1 MNSTRTFTARYPI
14 FLDDAIIAQASHQI
28 TATGYGAALTF
39 ELDGQPATAEQVM
52 NVRQLAEAR
61 GSFERVSGPEMLPI
75 GKTVACRL
83 HKDMAGLGLG
93 RHYQIAGEALGYPV
107 STLAALTRQEAQ
119 DVWSY
124 ICALAERP
132 TLPSVLFNGKAGAV
146 W

>member
-1 MNSTRTFTARYPI
+1 MNSTTRTFAARYPI
-14 FLDDAIIAQASHQI
+14 FLDDVIIAQASHQI
-28 TATGYGAALTF
+28 TATGYGATLAF

-52 NVRQLAEAR
+52 TVRQLAEAR
-61 GSFERVSGPEMLPI
+61 GTFERISGPEMLPI
-75 GKTVACRL
+75 GKAVAYTL

-124 ICALAERP
+124 SCALAERP
-132 TLPSVLFNGKAGAV
+132 TLPSVLFGAMA
-146 W
+146 